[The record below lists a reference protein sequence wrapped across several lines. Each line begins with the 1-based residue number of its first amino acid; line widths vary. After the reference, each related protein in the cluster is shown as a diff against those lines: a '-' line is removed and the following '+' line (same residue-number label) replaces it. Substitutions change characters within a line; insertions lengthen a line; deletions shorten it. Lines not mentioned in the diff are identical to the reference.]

1 MKGVTHPKETVD
13 RIIAL
18 YRKSHT
24 GRAIAEMT
32 GVPRST
38 VQRII
43 SGTVTMTNKKTPAA
57 EPKKQ
62 ASKTAKP
69 VIRVTTRNTFT
80 PYTPPPDAPICN
92 ATSMGEPYR
101 CPELS
106 YCQPRA

>member
-13 RIIAL
+13 RILAL

-43 SGTVTMTNKKTPAA
+43 SGTVTMTTRKVPATA
-57 EPKKQ
+57 PKKQ
-62 ASKTAKP
+62 ISAAAKP
-69 VIRVTTRNTFT
+69 VIKVTTKHTFT
-80 PYTPPPDAPICN
+80 PFTPPPGSPICN

-106 YCQPRA
+106 YRQSRA